1 METSKHKRRFLQGD
15 IIIFC
20 GFGSV
25 HGVRQ
30 WRSPWQRRIVI
41 MSYVSN
47 SLGWELPGSQRRQ
60 RQQLLEEEED
70 EKDGRKPGARL

>member
-1 METSKHKRRFLQGD
+1 
-15 IIIFC
+15 
-20 GFGSV
+20 
-25 HGVRQ
+25 
-30 WRSPWQRRIVI
+30 

>member
-1 METSKHKRRFLQGD
+1 
-15 IIIFC
+15 
-20 GFGSV
+20 
-25 HGVRQ
+25 
-30 WRSPWQRRIVI
+30 

-47 SLGWELPGSQRRQ
+47 SLGWELPASQRRQ